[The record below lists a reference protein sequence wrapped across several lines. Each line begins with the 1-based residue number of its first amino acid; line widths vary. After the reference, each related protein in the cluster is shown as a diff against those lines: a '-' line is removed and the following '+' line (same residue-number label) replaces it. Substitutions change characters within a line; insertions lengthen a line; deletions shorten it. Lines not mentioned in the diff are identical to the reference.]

1 MRVRWVFFFF
11 FFVLLYSCELL
22 QCFVIFCVSA
32 WWNYYVTD
40 WLTDTTAEDLW
51 ADVMAVGCTD
61 VYAAAVS
68 CLSVMSSILGHDTEM
83 LCLCLPISLHCCA
96 YCSIHSYR
104 WLSLPGV
111 AFKLC
116 TVVIW
121 SQWYR
126 CTLISHVWSVYA
138 EEVLR
143 ESWSITQ
150 GFAKWSQVSVQLV
163 GCHSSRGWDSV
174 RRERWNYKVSRKK
187 YDKTKMVVGGM
198 YLYGNSRFCQG

>member
-1 MRVRWVFFFF
+1 MRYCFTYSHIKDKGWGECF
-11 FFVLLYSCELL
+11 LLYSCE
-22 QCFVIFCVSA
+22 QCIVIFSISA

-51 ADVMAVGCTD
+51 TDVIAMGCID

-116 TVVIW
+116 TVVIR

-150 GFAKWSQVSVQLV
+150 GFAKWSQLSVQLV
-163 GCHSSRGWDSV
+163 G
-174 RRERWNYKVSRKK
+174 VS
-187 YDKTKMVVGGM
+187 
-198 YLYGNSRFCQG
+198 L